1 MAFEL
6 TLDDQHELRTV
17 TGRSEDLRLEREDP
31 DHWFLRV
38 GTPGAET
45 LVVHFQ
51 TILGSPEIRA
61 FYAKEHPRR

>member
-1 MAFEL
+1 MPIEL
-6 TLDDQHELRTV
+6 TLDDRHDLRSV
-17 TGRSEDLRLEREDP
+17 IARSEDVRLERMSD

-45 LVVHFQ
+45 LVVHLQ
-51 TILGSPEIRA
+51 TVPASPEIRA